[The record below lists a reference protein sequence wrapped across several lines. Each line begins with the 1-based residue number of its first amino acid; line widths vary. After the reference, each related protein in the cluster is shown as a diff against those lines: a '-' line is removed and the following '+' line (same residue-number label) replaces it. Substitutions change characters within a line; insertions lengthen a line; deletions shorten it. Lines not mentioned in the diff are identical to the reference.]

1 MKHIREIKVAVLA
14 LVCGFLLY
22 FGMYFLRGV
31 NIFSPTRTYVGVF
44 ERVEGLT
51 EQAPVYVRGYHVGQ
65 VDAIDYDFARKDA
78 FRVIVSMDKHIVV
91 PKGAEMVLVADG
103 LLGGKA
109 IEVVIPVE
117 EGGNYSTL
125 ASDTLPTRIEPGLV
139 ESLQAGLLVHLDSL
153 LLQADSL
160 VALVEQQLE
169 GDHIRQAL
177 HHVDQMTVDL
187 TVSASDLRQLT
198 HNRLPK
204 VVDSAAV
211 TINHANAVLANV
223 RQADIAGVVE
233 KADTTISQLNRA
245 MQSKQ
250 STLGLLLNDPSLY
263 AHIDSTVVSVDSL
276 VTDLKANPK
285 RYVHFSLFGGK
296 DKSEKRSK

>member
-117 EGGNYSTL
+117 EGNNYSAL

-169 GDHIRQAL
+169 GDHIRQTL
-177 HHVDQMTVDL
+177 HHVDQMTADL
-187 TVSASDLRQLT
+187 TVSARDLRQLT

-296 DKSEKRSK
+296 NKSEKRSK